1 MSVISWILFILSIL
15 AAVLGLVLMVIG
27 FISKDIDIDDKVA
40 PASFI
45 CILSSVVLA
54 FIWMCSTAFDSSRT
68 KEHGLSC
75 ESYSVDKVITI
86 VESSAD
92 SEVKADTT
100 YVIKYI
106 PKK

>member
-1 MSVISWILFILSIL
+1 MSVISWILFILSL
-15 AAVLGLVLMVIG
+15 LTAALGVVLMVIG
-27 FISKDIDIDDKVA
+27 FISKDIDDKVA

>member
-1 MSVISWILFILSIL
+1 MSVISWILFILSL
-15 AAVLGLVLMVIG
+15 LTAALGVVLMVIG
-27 FISKDIDIDDKVA
+27 FISKDIDDKVA

-86 VESSAD
+86 VESSTNP
-92 SEVKADTT
+92 EVKADTT
-100 YVIKYI
+100 YIIKYI
-106 PKK
+106 PKL

>member
-1 MSVISWILFILSIL
+1 MSVISWILFILSL
-15 AAVLGLVLMVIG
+15 LTAALGVVLMVIG
-27 FISKDIDIDDKVA
+27 FISKDIDDKVA

-106 PKK
+106 PKR

>member
-1 MSVISWILFILSIL
+1 MSVISWILFILYIL
-15 AAVLGLVLMVIG
+15 AAVLGVVLMMIG
-27 FISKDIDIDDKVA
+27 FISKDIDDKVA

-54 FIWMCSTAFDSSRT
+54 FIWMCSAAFDRSH

>member
-1 MSVISWILFILSIL
+1 MSVISWILFILYIL
-15 AAVLGLVLMVIG
+15 AAVLGVVLMIIG
-27 FISKDIDIDDKVA
+27 LISKDIDDKVA

-54 FIWMCSTAFDSSRT
+54 FIWMCSTAFDRSRI
-68 KEHGLSC
+68 KEYRLPC

-86 VESSAD
+86 VESSTD

>member
-1 MSVISWILFILSIL
+1 MSVISWILFILSLL
-15 AAVLGLVLMVIG
+15 AAALGLVLMMIG
-27 FISKDIDIDDKVA
+27 FLSKDIDDNIA

-54 FIWMCSTAFDSSRT
+54 FIWMCSTAFDRSQ
-68 KEHGLSC
+68 KEHGLPC

-92 SEVKADTT
+92 PEVKADTT
-100 YVIKYI
+100 YIIKYI
-106 PKK
+106 PKR

>member
-1 MSVISWILFILSIL
+1 MSVISWILFILSL
-15 AAVLGLVLMVIG
+15 LTAALGVVLMVIG
-27 FISKDIDIDDKVA
+27 FLSKDIDDKVA
-40 PASFI
+40 TASFI

>member
-1 MSVISWILFILSIL
+1 MSVISWILFILSL
-15 AAVLGLVLMVIG
+15 LTAALGVVLMIIG
-27 FISKDIDIDDKVA
+27 FLSKDIDDKVA

-68 KEHGLSC
+68 KEYGLSC

>member
-1 MSVISWILFILSIL
+1 MSVISWILFILSL
-15 AAVLGLVLMVIG
+15 LTAALGVVLMVIG
-27 FISKDIDIDDKVA
+27 FISKDIDDKVA

-54 FIWMCSTAFDSSRT
+54 FIWICSTAFDSSRT

>member
-1 MSVISWILFILSIL
+1 MSVISWILFILSL
-15 AAVLGLVLMVIG
+15 LTAALGVVLMMIG
-27 FISKDIDIDDKVA
+27 FLSKDIDDKVA

-68 KEHGLSC
+68 KEYGLPC

>member
-1 MSVISWILFILSIL
+1 MSVISWILFILSLL
-15 AAVLGLVLMVIG
+15 AAALGLVLMMIG
-27 FISKDIDIDDKVA
+27 FLSKDIDDNIA

-92 SEVKADTT
+92 PEVKADTT
-100 YVIKYI
+100 YIIRYI
-106 PKK
+106 PKR

>member
-1 MSVISWILFILSIL
+1 MSVISWILFILSL
-15 AAVLGLVLMVIG
+15 LTAALGVVLMMIG
-27 FISKDIDIDDKVA
+27 FLSKDIDDKVA

-45 CILSSVVLA
+45 CILSSIVLA

>member
-1 MSVISWILFILSIL
+1 MSVISWILFILSL
-15 AAVLGLVLMVIG
+15 LTAALGVVLMMIG
-27 FISKDIDIDDKVA
+27 FLSKDIDDKVA

-54 FIWMCSTAFDSSRT
+54 FIWMCSTAFDSSH
-68 KEHGLSC
+68 KEYRLPC
-75 ESYSVDKVITI
+75 ESYSVEKMITI
-86 VESSAD
+86 VEPSSAD

-100 YVIKYI
+100 YIIKYI

>member
-1 MSVISWILFILSIL
+1 MSVISWILFILSLL
-15 AAVLGLVLMVIG
+15 AAALGLLLMMIG
-27 FISKDIDIDDKVA
+27 FLSKDIDDNIA

-54 FIWMCSTAFDSSRT
+54 FIWMCSTAFDSYRT

-75 ESYSVDKVITI
+75 ESYSVKKVITT

-92 SEVKADTT
+92 PEIKADTT
-100 YVIKYI
+100 YIIKYI
-106 PKK
+106 PKR

>member
-1 MSVISWILFILSIL
+1 MSVISWILFILYIL
-15 AAVLGLVLMVIG
+15 AAVLGVVLMIIG
-27 FISKDIDIDDKVA
+27 FLSKDIDDKVA

-54 FIWMCSTAFDSSRT
+54 FIWMCSAAFDRSRT

-92 SEVKADTT
+92 PEVKADTT
-100 YVIKYI
+100 YIIKYI